1 MDKYNSSYYSSYNE
15 YSEIERML
23 MADESIIW
31 KGTPKKSAYVI
42 NASMK
47 MAPFALIWLLFDGF
61 FIVNFIGAGEMMG
74 GMALVLIPFFALH
87 LMPVWIWLFNML
99 TASKRWKNTEYAVTN
114 KRVLI
119 RNGLV
124 GYQYDSIYYTDIANV
139 SLRVGVI
146 DKMLGVGDIYLST
159 KGGIIGAINSS
170 RVNRSSIAPVI
181 LDVENPQEIFSM
193 VQSTVMNI
201 QTDIHYPNAYRPDN
215 NPGYNTQYNPQYD
228 MQEDNRYH

>member
-1 MDKYNSSYYSSYNE
+1 MDKYSSSYYTSYNE
-15 YSEIERML
+15 YGELERML
-23 MADESIIW
+23 MPDESIIW

-42 NASMK
+42 NSSMK
-47 MAPFALIWLLFDGF
+47 MAPFAIIWLLFDGF
-61 FIVNFIGAGEMMG
+61 FIANFIGVGE
-74 GMALVLIPFFALH
+74 VLGPMLFMIIPFFALH

-119 RNGLV
+119 RNGFV

-146 DKMLGVGDIYLST
+146 DKMLGVGDIYLAT
-159 KGGIIGAINSS
+159 KGY
-170 RVNRSSIAPVI
+170 RVNGSKTSSPVI
-181 LDVENPQEIFSM
+181 LDVEDPQRVFHM
-193 VQSTVMNI
+193 VQSTVLNI
-201 QTDIHYPNAYRPDN
+201 QTDIQYPNAYRPDN

-228 MQEDNRYH
+228 FNEDSRYRQ

>member
-146 DKMLGVGDIYLST
+146 DKMLGVGDIYLVT
-159 KGGIIGAINSS
+159 KGKIGGSGSGATP
-170 RVNRSSIAPVI
+170 AI
-181 LDVENPQEIFSM
+181 LDVEEPDRAFGIIQG
-193 VQSTVMNI
+193 TVMNI

-228 MQEDNRYH
+228 MQDDNRYR

>member
-1 MDKYNSSYYSSYNE
+1 
-15 YSEIERML
+15 
-23 MADESIIW
+23 
-31 KGTPKKSAYVI
+31 
-42 NASMK
+42 

-74 GMALVLIPFFALH
+74 GMALVLVPFFALH

-146 DKMLGVGDIYLST
+146 DKMLGVGDIYLVT
-159 KGGIIGAINSS
+159 KGKIGGSGSGATP
-170 RVNRSSIAPVI
+170 AI
-181 LDVENPQEIFSM
+181 LDVEEPDRAFGIIQG
-193 VQSTVMNI
+193 TVMNI